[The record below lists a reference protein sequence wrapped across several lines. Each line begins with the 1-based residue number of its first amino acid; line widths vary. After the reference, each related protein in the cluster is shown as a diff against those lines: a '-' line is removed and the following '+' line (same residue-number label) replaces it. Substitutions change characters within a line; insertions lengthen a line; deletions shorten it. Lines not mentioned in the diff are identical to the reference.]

1 MAEIVQ
7 HKCVS
12 RMAVDRQQAGPAPQR
27 NDVELPAEPAV
38 RLLAVG
44 ERFDVQVSLEGNS
57 QAKFYLI
64 ISFHEE

>member
-12 RMAVDRQQAGPAPQR
+12 RMAVDCQQTGPAPQR
-27 NDVELPAEPAV
+27 DDVEVPAEPAV

-44 ERFDVQVSLEGNS
+44 ERFDVQVSLEGNG
-57 QAKFYLI
+57 QAQFYCI
-64 ISFHEE
+64 TSFHEE